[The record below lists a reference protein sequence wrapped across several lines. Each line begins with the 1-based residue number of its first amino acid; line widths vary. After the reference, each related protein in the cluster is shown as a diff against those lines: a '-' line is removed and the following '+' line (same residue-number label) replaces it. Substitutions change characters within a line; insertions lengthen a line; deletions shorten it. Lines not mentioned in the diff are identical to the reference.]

1 MTKLISNFDKYNSIF
16 MSVKTTEL
24 IIYIAD
30 QLKDSPNY
38 GAILLNK
45 SLYYSD
51 LMHYLKSGT
60 TITDLEYV
68 HQKNGPTPEP
78 GRFMKL
84 LQLLQDSGDIEIIQV
99 PFFNY
104 KQKKVLSKRPPNI
117 TVFEK
122 EEIVLI
128 NDVVKKIGDL
138 SAKEV
143 SDLTHEL
150 LSWKLSEEKETL
162 PNFTFLLS
170 QKEADLDDFEWA
182 QQAWEKYNMN
192 KPRL

>member
-1 MTKLISNFDKYNSIF
+1 
-16 MSVKTTEL
+16 MSAKTTEL

-60 TITDLEYV
+60 TITDLVYV

-84 LQLLQDSGDIEIIQV
+84 LQLLEESGDIEIKQV

-104 KQKKVLSKRPPNI
+104 KQKKVLSKRPPKI

-162 PNFTFLLS
+162 PNFTFLLT
-170 QKEADLDDFEWA
+170 QKEADFGDFEWA

-192 KPRL
+192 KPRS